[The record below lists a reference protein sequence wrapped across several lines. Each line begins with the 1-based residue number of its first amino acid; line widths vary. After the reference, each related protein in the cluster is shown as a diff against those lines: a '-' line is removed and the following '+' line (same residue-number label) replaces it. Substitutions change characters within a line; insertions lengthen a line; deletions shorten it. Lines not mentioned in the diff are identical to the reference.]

1 MADTTWG
8 ENENAIE
15 WLDSRDKATVTLHG
29 GRLKNRVLRLAEE
42 YPDEV
47 EIRREPDGNGGFLVA
62 KIPVK
67 WVKITPPRKIELTDE
82 QKEELRERIKIASA
96 ARNARNM
103 ELTSS

>member
-1 MADTTWG
+1 MAEQNAWG

-42 YPDEV
+42 YPDDV
-47 EIRREPDGNGGFLVA
+47 EIRREPDENGGFLVA

-67 WVKITPPRKIELTDE
+67 WVKITPPRRLELTDE
-82 QKEELRERIKIASA
+82 QKEELRERLSVARAS
-96 ARNARNM
+96 RNVS
-103 ELTSS
+103 E

>member
-15 WLDSRDKATVTLHG
+15 WLDTQPKATVTLHG
-29 GRLKNRVLRLAEE
+29 GRLRNKVLRLAEE
-42 YPDEV
+42 YPDDV

-67 WVKITPPRKIELTDE
+67 WVKITPPRRLELTDE
-82 QKEELRERIKIASA
+82 QKEELMARLGITRAS
-96 ARNARNM
+96 RNAS
-103 ELTSS
+103 E

>member
-1 MADTTWG
+1 MAEQTWG

-47 EIRREPDGNGGFLVA
+47 EIRREPDENGGFLVA

-67 WVKITPPRKIELTDE
+67 WVKITPPRRLELTDE
-82 QKEELRERIKIASA
+82 QKEALAERLSVARAS
-96 ARNARNM
+96 RNVS
-103 ELTSS
+103 E

>member
-1 MADTTWG
+1 MAEQTWG

-47 EIRREPDGNGGFLVA
+47 EIRREPDENGGFLVA

-67 WVKITPPRKIELTDE
+67 WVKITPPRRLELTDE
-82 QKEELRERIKIASA
+82 RKEELMARLGITRAS
-96 ARNARNM
+96 RNVS
-103 ELTSS
+103 E

>member
-15 WLDSRDKATVTLHG
+15 WLDTQQKATVTLHG

-47 EIRREPDGNGGFLVA
+47 EVRREPEGNGGFLVA
-62 KIPVK
+62 KIPAK
-67 WVKITPPRKIELTDE
+67 WVKITPPRRLELTDE
-82 QKEELRERIKIASA
+82 QKEELMARLGITRAS
-96 ARNARNM
+96 RNVS
-103 ELTSS
+103 E

>member
-1 MADTTWG
+1 MAEQNTWG

-42 YPDEV
+42 YPDDVEV
-47 EIRREPDGNGGFLVA
+47 KREPDENGGFLVA

-67 WVKITPPRKIELTDE
+67 WVKIAPPRRLELTDE
-82 QKEELRERIKIASA
+82 QKEELMARLGITRAS
-96 ARNARNM
+96 RNAS
-103 ELTSS
+103 E

>member
-1 MADTTWG
+1 MAEQTWG
-8 ENENAIE
+8 ENENAID

-47 EIRREPDGNGGFLVA
+47 EIRREPDENSGFLVA

-67 WVKITPPRKIELTDE
+67 WVKITPPRRLELTDE
-82 QKEELRERIKIASA
+82 QKEELMARLGITKAS
-96 ARNARNM
+96 RNVS
-103 ELTSS
+103 E

>member
-1 MADTTWG
+1 MAEQTLG

-42 YPDEV
+42 YPDDV
-47 EIRREPDGNGGFLVA
+47 EIRREPDENGGFLVA

-67 WVKITPPRKIELTDE
+67 WVKITPPRRLELTDE
-82 QKEELRERIKIASA
+82 QKEELRERLKAH
-96 ARNARNM
+96 RMRGTLN
-103 ELTSS
+103 

>member
-1 MADTTWG
+1 MAEQTWG

-62 KIPVK
+62 KIPAK
-67 WVKITPPRKIELTDE
+67 WVKITPPRRLELTNE
-82 QKEELRERIKIASA
+82 QKEELMARLGITKAS
-96 ARNARNM
+96 RNVS
-103 ELTSS
+103 E

>member
-15 WLDSRDKATVTLHG
+15 WLDTKPKATVTLHG

-42 YPDEV
+42 YPDDV

-62 KIPVK
+62 KIPAK
-67 WVKITPPRKIELTDE
+67 WVKIAPPRRLELTDE
-82 QKEELRERIKIASA
+82 QKEELMARLGITRAS
-96 ARNARNM
+96 RNVS
-103 ELTSS
+103 E

>member
-1 MADTTWG
+1 MAEQNTWG

-15 WLDSRDKATVTLHG
+15 WLDTQQKATVTLHG

-47 EIRREPDGNGGFLVA
+47 EIRREPDDNGGFLVA

-67 WVKITPPRKIELTDE
+67 WVKITPPRRLELTDE
-82 QKEELRERIKIASA
+82 QKEELMARLGITKAS
-96 ARNARNM
+96 RNVS
-103 ELTSS
+103 E